1 MNPESEFSMSRDLLD
16 PTSSKTPK
24 RAAELEELLIDAE
37 ADDEQAQQAH
47 PLLRRPWLLLLGL
60 ILVALNLRPALSSMA
75 PLLSEVSKSLGLSA
89 AQAGLLTT
97 LPVLCL
103 GLFAPLAPVLARRFG
118 AERVVLGILLTL
130 AGAIVLRSSFGQ
142 VGLFAGSVLAGASIG
157 VIGVLLPGIVKRDFA
172 RQAGAMTGVYTMALC
187 LGAAMA
193 AGATVPLSE
202 QLNHSWALGLGFW
215 AVPALLAVVFWLPQT
230 GRKQGA
236 HQAAYRVRGLLRDP
250 LAWQVTLYMGLQS
263 SLAYIV
269 FGWLPSILIGRGLT
283 PTQAGLV
290 LSGSV
295 IVQLISSLAAPWL
308 ATRGKDQ
315 RPAIVI
321 VMLMTLA
328 GLVGCLYAP
337 LDGLWGWAILLGLGQ
352 GATFSLALTLI
363 VLRSRDAHV
372 AANLSSMAQ
381 GFGYTLAS
389 LGPFAVGVVHDWT
402 GGWQALGW
410 IFGLIGLGAIIAGI
424 GAGRALYVGVSSEK
438 ITDLR

>member
-1 MNPESEFSMSRDLLD
+1 MNPEAELSMSRDPLD
-16 PTSSKTPK
+16 RTPLTAPK

-37 ADDEQAQQAH
+37 ADDEQAQQRP
-47 PLLRRPWLLLLGL
+47 PLVRRPWLLLLGL

-75 PLLSEVSKSLGLSA
+75 PLLSEVSRSLGLSA

-130 AGAIVLRSSFGQ
+130 AGGIVLRSAFGQ
-142 VGLFAGSVLAGASIG
+142 VGLFVGSILAGASIG

-172 RQAGAMTGVYTMALC
+172 KQAGAMTGVYTMALC

-202 QLNHSWALGLGFW
+202 QLGHSWALGLGFW
-215 AVPALLAVVFWLPQT
+215 VVPALLAAMFWLPQV
-230 GRKQGA
+230 GEKHGA
-236 HQAAYRVRGLLRDP
+236 HQVAYRVRGLLRDP

-315 RPAIVI
+315 RLAIVI
-321 VMLMTLA
+321 VMLMVLG
-328 GLVGCLYAP
+328 GLFGCLYAS

-352 GATFSLALTLI
+352 GGSFSLALTLI

-389 LGPFAVGVVHDWT
+389 LGPFAVGVVHDLT
-402 GGWQALGW
+402 GGWSALGW
-410 IFGLIGLGAIIAGI
+410 IFGLVGLGAIIAGI
-424 GAGRALYVGVSSEK
+424 GAGRALYVGVSSERV
-438 ITDLR
+438 TDLR

>member
-1 MNPESEFSMSRDLLD
+1 MSDNA
-16 PTSSKTPK
+16 PQASSNRLTHAK
-24 RAAELEELLIDAE
+24 RTAELEELLIDAE
-37 ADDEQAQQAH
+37 ADDEAVQQSH
-47 PLLRRPWLLLLGL
+47 PLLHRPWLLLLGL

-103 GLFAPLAPVLARRFG
+103 GLFAPLAPILARRFG

-130 AGAIVLRSSFGQ
+130 AGGILLRSSFGET
-142 VGLFAGSVLAGASIG
+142 GLFAGSVLAGASIG

-172 RQAGAMTGVYTMALC
+172 RHAGTMTGVYTMALC

-193 AGATVPLSE
+193 AGATVPLS
-202 QLNHSWALGLGFW
+202 QHFAGSWTMGLGFW
-215 AVPALLAVVFWLPQT
+215 IVPALVAAVFWLPQV
-230 GRKQGA
+230 GHKQGA
-236 HQAAYRVRGLLRDP
+236 HHVAYRVRGLLRDP

-295 IVQLISSLAAPWL
+295 IVQLASSLAAPWL

-315 RPAIVI
+315 RLAIVI
-321 VMLMTLA
+321 VMALVMA
-328 GLVGCLYAP
+328 GLFGCLYAP
-337 LDGLWGWAILLGLGQ
+337 LEGLWGWAILLGLGQ
-352 GATFSLALTLI
+352 GGSFSLALTLI

-372 AANLSSMAQ
+372 AANLSGMAQ
-381 GFGYTLAS
+381 GIGYTLAS
-389 LGPFAVGVVHDWT
+389 MGPFAVGLVHDLT
-402 GGWQALGW
+402 GGWTALGW
-410 IFGLIGLGAIIAGI
+410 IFGVVGSAAILAGLGA
-424 GAGRALYVGVSSEK
+424 GRSLYVQVESEK
-438 ITDLR
+438 V

>member
-1 MNPESEFSMSRDLLD
+1 MNLETEIPMSSN
-16 PTSSKTPK
+16 TQQNK
-24 RAAELEELLIDAE
+24 RTAELEELLIDAE
-37 ADDEQAQQAH
+37 ADDDEVQQRP

-75 PLLSEVSKSLGLSA
+75 PMLSDISRALGLSA

-103 GLFAPLAPVLARRFG
+103 GLFAPLAPILARRFG

-130 AGAIVLRSSFGQ
+130 AAGIIVRSSFGQ
-142 VGLFAGSVLAGASIG
+142 IGLFAGSVMAGASIG

-172 RQAGAMTGVYTMALC
+172 KHAGTMTGVYTMALC

-202 QLNHSWALGLGFW
+202 HFDHSWALGLGVW
-215 AVPALLAVVFWLPQT
+215 VIPAVVAAIFWLPQV
-230 GRKQGA
+230 GPKHGA
-236 HQAAYRVRGLLRDP
+236 HQVAYRVRGLLRDR

-295 IVQLISSLAAPWL
+295 IVQLASSLAAPWL

-315 RPAIVI
+315 RLAIVV
-321 VMLMTLA
+321 VMALVLG
-328 GLVGCLYAP
+328 GLFGCLYAP
-337 LDGLWGWAILLGLGQ
+337 IEGLWGWAIILGLGQ
-352 GATFSLALTLI
+352 GGAFSLALTLI
-363 VLRSRDAHV
+363 VLRSRDSHV
-372 AANLSSMAQ
+372 AANLSGMAQ

-389 LGPFAVGVVHDWT
+389 MGPFAVGIVHDWT
-402 GGWQALGW
+402 GEWSAVGW
-410 IFGLIGLGAIIAGI
+410 IFGVIGLAAIVAGLGA
-424 GAGRALYVGVSSEK
+424 GRSLYVQVESEK
-438 ITDLR
+438 I

>member
-1 MNPESEFSMSRDLLD
+1 MNLETENPMSSQQASN
-16 PTSSKTPK
+16 SSIIERK
-24 RAAELEELLIDAE
+24 RTAELEELLIDAE
-37 ADDEQAQQAH
+37 ANDEQVQQTH
-47 PLLRRPWLLLLGL
+47 PVLQRPWLLLLGL

-75 PLLSEVSKSLGLSA
+75 PMLSEISKTLRLSA

-118 AERVVLGILLTL
+118 AERVVLGILLML
-130 AGAIVLRSSFGQ
+130 AGGIMLRSSFGE

-157 VIGVLLPGIVKRDFA
+157 VIGVLLPGIVKRDFPK
-172 RQAGAMTGVYTMALC
+172 QAGTMTGVYTMALC

-202 QLNHSWALGLGFW
+202 HFDKSWALGLGFW
-215 AVPALLAVVFWLPQT
+215 VVPALVAAIFWLPQV
-230 GRKQGA
+230 GQKHGA
-236 HQAAYRVRGLLRDP
+236 HHVAYRVRGLLRDP

-321 VMLMTLA
+321 VMAMTLG
-328 GLVGCLYAP
+328 GLFGCLYAP
-337 LDGLWGWAILLGLGQ
+337 IDGLWGWAILLGLGQ

-389 LGPFAVGVVHDWT
+389 MGPFAVGVVHDWT
-402 GGWQALGW
+402 GGWSAVGW
-410 IFGLIGLGAIIAGI
+410 IFGVIGLGAIIAGL
-424 GAGRALYVGVSSEK
+424 GAGRSLYVQVQSE
-438 ITDLR
+438 RV

>member
-1 MNPESEFSMSRDLLD
+1 MNLETERPMSSQQASTRSITEL
-16 PTSSKTPK
+16 K
-24 RAAELEELLIDAE
+24 RTAELDELLIDAE
-37 ADDEQAQQAH
+37 ADDEEVQQHH
-47 PLLRRPWLLLLGL
+47 PILRRPWLLLLGL

-75 PLLSEVSKSLGLSA
+75 PMLSEVSKTLGLSA

-103 GLFAPLAPVLARRFG
+103 GLFAPLAPILARRFG
-118 AERVVLGILLTL
+118 AERVVLGILLML
-130 AGAIVLRSSFGQ
+130 AGGIILRSSFGE

-157 VIGVLLPGIVKRDFA
+157 VIGVLLPGIVKRDFPK
-172 RQAGAMTGVYTMALC
+172 QAGTMTGVYTMALC

-202 QLNHSWALGLGFW
+202 HFDKSWPLGLGFW
-215 AVPALLAVVFWLPQT
+215 GLPAVIAAMFWLPQV
-230 GRKQGA
+230 GQKQGA
-236 HQAAYRVRGLLRDP
+236 HHAAYRVRGLLRDR

-315 RPAIVI
+315 RLAIVI
-321 VMLMTLA
+321 VMVMTLG
-328 GLVGCLYAP
+328 GLFGCLYAP
-337 LDGLWGWAILLGLGQ
+337 IDGLWGWAILLGLGQ

-389 LGPFAVGVVHDWT
+389 MGPFAVGVVHDWT
-402 GGWQALGW
+402 GGWTALGW
-410 IFGLIGLGAIIAGI
+410 IFGVIGLGAIVAGL
-424 GAGRALYVGVSSEK
+424 GAGRSLYVQVVSEK
-438 ITDLR
+438 V

>member
-1 MNPESEFSMSRDLLD
+1 MNLETENPMSSQQAS
-16 PTSSKTPK
+16 THSTAQTK
-24 RAAELEELLIDAE
+24 RTAELEELLIDAE
-37 ADDEQAQQAH
+37 ADDEQVQQSH
-47 PLLRRPWLLLLGL
+47 PVLRRPWLLLLGL

-75 PLLSEVSKSLGLSA
+75 PLLSDVSKSLGLSA

-118 AERVVLGILLTL
+118 AERVVLGILLML
-130 AGAIVLRSSFGQ
+130 AGGIVLRSSFGDI
-142 VGLFAGSVLAGASIG
+142 GLFAGSILAGASIG

-172 RQAGAMTGVYTMALC
+172 KHAGTMTGVYTMALC

-193 AGATVPLSE
+193 AGATVPLSQHFDE
-202 QLNHSWALGLGFW
+202 SWALGLGFW
-215 AVPALLAVVFWLPQT
+215 VIPALVAAIFWLPQV
-230 GRKQGA
+230 GQKHGA
-236 HQAAYRVRGLLRDP
+236 HNVAYRVRGLLRDP

-295 IVQLISSLAAPWL
+295 IIQLASSLAAPWL

-315 RPAIVI
+315 RLAIVV
-321 VMLMTLA
+321 VMLLTLG
-328 GLVGCLYAP
+328 GLFGCLYAP
-337 LDGLWGWAILLGLGQ
+337 LEGLWGWAILLGLGQ
-352 GATFSLALTLI
+352 GGTFSLALTLI

-389 LGPFAVGVVHDWT
+389 MGPFAVGLVHDWT
-402 GGWQALGW
+402 GGWTALGW
-410 IFGLIGLGAIIAGI
+410 IFGVIGLGAIIAGL
-424 GAGRALYVGVSSEK
+424 GAGRSLYVQVESE
-438 ITDLR
+438 RV

>member
-1 MNPESEFSMSRDLLD
+1 MSRDPLD
-16 PTSSKTPK
+16 RSAAIPSE

-37 ADDEQAQQAH
+37 ADDDQVQQSQ
-47 PLLRRPWLLLLGL
+47 PLVSRPWLLLLGL

-75 PLLSEVSKSLGLSA
+75 PLLSEVSASLGLSA

-103 GLFAPLAPVLARRFG
+103 GLFAPLAPLLARRFG

-130 AGAIVLRSSFGQ
+130 AGGIILRSSFGQ
-142 VGLFAGSVLAGASIG
+142 VGLFAGSLLAGASIG

-172 RQAGAMTGVYTMALC
+172 KQAGAMTGVYTMALC

-202 QLNHSWALGLGFW
+202 QLGHDWTLGLGFW
-215 AVPALLAVVFWLPQT
+215 AVPALLAAIFWLPQV
-230 GRKQGA
+230 GQKHGA
-236 HQAAYRVRGLLRDP
+236 HQVAYRVRGLLRDP

-269 FGWLPSILIGRGLT
+269 FGWLPSILIGRGLS

-295 IVQLISSLAAPWL
+295 IVQLVSSLTAPWL

-315 RPAIVI
+315 RLAIVI
-321 VMLMTLA
+321 VMLMTLG
-328 GLVGCLYAP
+328 GLFGCLYAP
-337 LDGLWGWAILLGLGQ
+337 IEGLWGWAILLGLGQ

-389 LGPFAVGVVHDWT
+389 LGPFAVGVVHDLT
-402 GGWQALGW
+402 GGWNALGW

-424 GAGRALYVGVSSEK
+424 GAGRALYVGVSSERV
-438 ITDLR
+438 DPLR